1 MKKPKVSVVIPC
13 YNDGRFIL
21 DALQSI
27 QNQSFKDFECVII
40 DDGSE
45 DNTNQIV
52 LEWIKKD
59 QRFQYVYQENSG
71 VSRARNYGISLCCSD
86 YILPLD
92 ADDKISY
99 NYISECYNAIIND
112 SKISIVYGNAFNWD
126 STYKKWNLNQYN
138 FEDLLF
144 KNMIFCTALFKKSDW
159 LEVGGYD
166 ENLIEGLEDWELWI
180 NILKAGG
187 LVVKLD
193 TCSFYYRK
201 KEFSITSELVI
212 KNAYG
217 YNSRLY
223 IFEKHIKLYRKTN
236 FYDMYFENYKL
247 KKNAE
252 NPLLSLSIRDLILL
266 IIKFVAFKVEMLIR
280 KISRIS
286 NLYKSI

>member
-92 ADDKISY
+92 ADDKISS

-112 SKISIVYGNAFNWD
+112 S
-126 STYKKWNLNQYN
+126 
-138 FEDLLF
+138 
-144 KNMIFCTALFKKSDW
+144 
-159 LEVGGYD
+159 
-166 ENLIEGLEDWELWI
+166 I
-180 NILKAGG
+180 N
-187 LVVKLD
+187 
-193 TCSFYYRK
+193 
-201 KEFSITSELVI
+201 
-212 KNAYG
+212 
-217 YNSRLY
+217 
-223 IFEKHIKLYRKTN
+223 
-236 FYDMYFENYKL
+236 
-247 KKNAE
+247 
-252 NPLLSLSIRDLILL
+252 
-266 IIKFVAFKVEMLIR
+266 
-280 KISRIS
+280 
-286 NLYKSI
+286 